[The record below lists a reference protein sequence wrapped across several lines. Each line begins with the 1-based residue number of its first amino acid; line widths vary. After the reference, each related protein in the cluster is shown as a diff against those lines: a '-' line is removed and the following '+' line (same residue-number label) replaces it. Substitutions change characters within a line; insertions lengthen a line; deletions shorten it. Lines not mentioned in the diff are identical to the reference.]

1 MINLR
6 SSITFFNKIFLRAS
20 SYRIHRDK
28 EARIV
33 FHHRMG
39 WQGAK
44 TRDGDNDN
52 SRATTLSGMAVG
64 RVAKGDGT
72 ALSCSLF
79 IVSALLPLGS
89 LSRLS
94 TTSPRQDGIP
104 LSLNQP
110 CFLAPISSCAS
121 LVTSRGSHFH

>member
-1 MINLR
+1 MFLNQ
-6 SSITFFNKIFLRAS
+6 IFLRA
-20 SYRIHRDK
+20 RIHRIHK

-33 FHHRMG
+33 FHHIERG
-39 WQGAK
+39 GRVQ
-44 TRDGDNDN
+44 RHPDGDNDN
-52 SRATTLSGMAVG
+52 SRATTLSGTAVG

-94 TTSPRQDGIP
+94 TTPTPTAGRDPTSRAF
-104 LSLNQP
+104 SLP
-110 CFLAPISSCAS
+110 SHLAPA
-121 LVTSRGSHFH
+121 

>member
-1 MINLR
+1 M
-6 SSITFFNKIFLRAS
+6 
-20 SYRIHRDK
+20 
-28 EARIV
+28 
-33 FHHRMG
+33 
-39 WQGAK
+39 QGAK

-89 LSRLS
+89 LSRPPLP
-94 TTSPRQDGIP
+94 TAGRDPSPA
-104 LSLNQP
+104 QP
-110 CFLAPISSCAS
+110 AVLLAPISSCAS